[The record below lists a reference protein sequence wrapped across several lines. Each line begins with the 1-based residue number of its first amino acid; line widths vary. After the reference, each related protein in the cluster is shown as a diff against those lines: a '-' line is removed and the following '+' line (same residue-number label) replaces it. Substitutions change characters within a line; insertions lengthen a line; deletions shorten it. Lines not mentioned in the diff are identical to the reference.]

1 MIRWK
6 KYSYFLSDVVAKV
19 LKENNNNFS
28 AENAQR
34 IIEENWVDIIKDTF
48 NIKSSLKK
56 KY

>member
-1 MIRWK
+1 MRWK

-34 IIEENWVDIIKDTF
+34 IIEEN
-48 NIKSSLKK
+48 
-56 KY
+56 